1 MASSVEQS
9 DYFQRQKAKGAM
21 VVKGSS
27 LPSLQSQNL
36 CSQLADPPKFDL
48 ESYISNY
55 DGTASS
61 VQNGQHVSNYF
72 TGSTRLDRLQHIGST
87 STYLAVDAY
96 RIAIPE
102 AKRGKNVKLYLA
114 LVEDFSAIAPNDP
127 LAIPDLGWADKK
139 NREVKEEQDKLEHE
153 LKSYKNNLIKESIR
167 VRAELEPA
175 PIGPANPAND
185 AQMGNED
192 LGHFYYA
199 TGNYVEAHKAY
210 YRMREHCTSSKHL
223 ADMTLRMVYVNI
235 AQKAWLGVQSHLV
248 KVDASTLKGE
258 EKTKLEP
265 IVSACSGLAHLC
277 TNSFRDAATSFIWT
291 SPLFLTLE
299 PAAGITWQREILSGN
314 DIAVYGGLCAL
325 ASMDRSEL
333 QQKVLANSD
342 FRNFLELEPQIRRA
356 ITLFCNSKY
365 SACLEIL
372 EGYRTDYLL
381 DVYLSRVLSAI
392 YSKIRTKSIVQYFIP
407 FSCVTL
413 DEMATKFQLTG
424 EYASI
429 EDELE
434 DMINN
439 GVLDARIDLVDRLL
453 ISPPTNPRYSVH
465 SEALTMA
472 EKYDHTL
479 RLRLTRLNLQSA
491 GLTLQAEKG
500 HSKEGATGLGEGIMR
515 GLGSKLGLS

>member
-9 DYFQRQKAKGAM
+9 EYFQRQKAKGAM
-21 VVKGSS
+21 VVK
-27 LPSLQSQNL
+27 
-36 CSQLADPPKFDL
+36 DPPKFDL

-55 DGTASS
+55 DG
-61 VQNGQHVSNYF
+61 
-72 TGSTRLDRLQHIGST
+72 STRLDRLDHIGST

-114 LVEDFSAIAPNDP
+114 LVEDFSTIAPNDP
-127 LAIPDLGWADKK
+127 LATPDLGWADKK

-167 VRAELEPA
+167 
-175 PIGPANPAND
+175 
-185 AQMGNED
+185 MGNED

-248 KVDASTLKGE
+248 KVDAAQLKGE
-258 EKTKLEP
+258 DKTKLEP
-265 IVSACSGLAHLC
+265 IISACSGLAHLC

-333 QQKVLANSD
+333 QQKILANSD

-365 SACLEIL
+365 SACLEVL

-453 ISPPTNPRYSVH
+453 ISPPTNPRYNVH
-465 SEALTMA
+465 AEALTMA

-479 RLRLTRLNLQSA
+479 RLRLTRVNLLSA

-500 HSKEGATGLGEGIMR
+500 HSKDGATGLGEGIIR